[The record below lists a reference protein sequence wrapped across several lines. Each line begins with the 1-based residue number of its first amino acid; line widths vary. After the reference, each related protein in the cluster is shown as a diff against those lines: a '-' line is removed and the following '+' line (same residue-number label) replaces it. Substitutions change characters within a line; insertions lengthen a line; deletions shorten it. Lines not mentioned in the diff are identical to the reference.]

1 MRLQVYKAV
10 HDPGFA
16 PTCRRSNG
24 IMAGLEENVSMPE
37 HETIMPNPDTARR
50 SSPIMILLLLAL
62 VVAISGCSREKL
74 DEDASAEQLRSEE
87 RRVGKERRSRRWRM
101 GRG

>member
-16 PTCRRSNG
+16 PTCRRGNG

-50 SSPIMILLLLAL
+50 SSPVMILLLLAL

-74 DEDASAEQLRSEE
+74 DEDASAEQLYNWANAALREIGRASCRE
-87 RRVGKERRSRRWRM
+87 RV
-101 GRG
+101 